1 MQTLIDQVHAAI
13 AAQPSLDV
21 QQSLRIRGGGTKD
34 WYGNSP
40 SGAILDVSV
49 HSGIVEY
56 EPAELVLTA
65 KAGTPLTEIETVLD
79 ANHQMLSFEPP
90 HFGPLA
96 TLGGA
101 LACGISGA
109 RRPYGGSARDAVLGV
124 QILDGRGDV
133 LNFGGKVIKNV
144 AGYDVSRLM
153 VGALGTLGIILQ
165 ASIKVLPRPA
175 YEVTLQYEIDQAT
188 SILRMNQVAGQPLPV
203 TAAAWVGGAMMLRLE
218 GSIAAVHAAQAKL
231 GGEIHQHSNDF
242 WQAAREQTSLF
253 FADDTPLWRLSVP
266 ATTPPV
272 DLPGRQA
279 ITWGGAQRWLKSA
292 APAELIRTATAKL
305 GGHATLYR
313 GGEPGT
319 GAFQPLPTALMTL
332 HRRLKKQFDPHGIFN
347 RGRMYSEL

>member
-1 MQTLIDQVHAAI
+1 MQVFIDQVHAAI
-13 AAQPSLDV
+13 DT
-21 QQSLRIRGGGTKD
+21 QQSLQIRGGGTKD

-40 SGAILDVSV
+40 RGVLLDVSG

-56 EPAELVLTA
+56 EPAELVLTV

-79 ANHQMLSFEPP
+79 ANNQMLSFEPP
-90 HFGPLA
+90 HFGSHA
-96 TLGGA
+96 TLGGT
-101 LACGISGA
+101 LACSMSGA
-109 RRPYGGSARDAVLGV
+109 RRPYAGSARDAVLGV
-124 QILDGRGDV
+124 QILDGRGDI

-165 ASIKVLPRPA
+165 ASIKILPRPA
-175 YEVTLQYEIDQAT
+175 GEVTLQFELDQAT
-188 SILRMNQVAGQPLPV
+188 SILRMNQLAGQSLPLS
-203 TAAAWVGGAMMLRLE
+203 AAAWIGGAMMLRLE
-218 GSIAAVHAAQAKL
+218 GSRAAVQAAQVKL
-231 GGEIHQHSNDF
+231 GGEIHPQSGVF

-292 APAELIRTATAKL
+292 VSADLIRQAVAKV

-313 GGEPGT
+313 GNNQDI
-319 GAFQPLPTALMTL
+319 AVFQSLPTALMTL
-332 HRRLKKQFDPHGIFN
+332 HQRLKKQFDPHGVFN
-347 RGRMYSEL
+347 RGRLYSEF